1 MKAVDRLR
9 IWQKLTLLGGVFAL
23 LFAIPT
29 VLFLRLVTGSLLQTL
44 HEIEGVDRAVA
55 ATQALQAISSHRALA
70 AGFITDGEA
79 VANARAHA
87 RGEADTR
94 LAELRKRMSED
105 ERRSTAQVNVEL
117 QTWKALADSVQGRLI
132 SAGDSYAHHNE
143 LIAKLTGTLDLVLD
157 EDSVSIDPDMTA
169 HYLAAAAFAHVPA
182 STEILGQ
189 ANALATVCLA
199 SHQCAA
205 EERAAIGAVLDRL
218 KDVLPLARAAI
229 DKATEGQ
236 PGLKA
241 RLAPIVAQA
250 EAEAAKATR
259 STRVDVVFS
268 RELTTKPADYA
279 ATQAQT
285 LDALLRLS
293 RAAAGETRV
302 LLEERAASERVQI
315 GIAALLALAAL
326 AGATWL
332 AIWTTRSITRPLGH
346 AVKVADGIASGQLD
360 HDIDAGRAKN
370 AEAARLLT
378 AFSSMQASL
387 SEMMG
392 EIQSVSREI
401 HHASAQVAEGN
412 ADLSAR
418 TENQASSLEQT
429 AATMEELTATV
440 KRNSENAGTAT
451 SVVTA
456 ASESAMRGSEAVSG
470 VIATMQTI
478 NETSRR
484 IVDIIAVIDSIAFQT
499 NILAL
504 NAAVEAAR
512 AGEQGRGFAV
522 VAGEVRNLARRSAD
536 SAKEIKSLIADSVE
550 AAALGAKRVDET
562 GKAMDAIMDSVQRV
576 AAIFG
581 EISAASAEQGN
592 GIEQVNRA
600 VTQMDRATQENAAL
614 VGEVS
619 ASSQSLQEQAERLSE
634 VVARFHLARA
644 PAAAVAHQSRDMPRL
659 TRAG

>member
-1 MKAVDRLR
+1 LKAADRLH

-29 VLFLRLVTGSLLQTL
+29 ALFLRLVAGSLQQTL
-44 HEIEGVDRAVA
+44 HELDGVDRAVA
-55 ATQALQAISSHRALA
+55 ATQAMQALSSHRTLA
-70 AGFITDGEA
+70 AGFLTDGGA
-79 VANARAHA
+79 LASAQTQS
-87 RGEADTR
+87 RGEADSR
-94 LAELRKRMSED
+94 LAELRKRLAD
-105 ERRSTAQVNVEL
+105 DARRSTAQVNIQS
-117 QTWKALADSVQGRLI
+117 QTWKELADAVQGKRI
-132 SAGDSYAHHNE
+132 SAGDSYARHNE
-143 LIAKLTGTLDLVLD
+143 LIGKLAGSLDLILD

-169 HYLAAAAFAHVPA
+169 HYLAVAAFAHVPA
-182 STEILGQ
+182 AAEVLGQ
-189 ANALATVCLA
+189 AGALATVCLA
-199 SHQCAA
+199 SKQCSA
-205 EERAAIGAVLDRL
+205 EDRAAIGAVLDRM
-218 KDVLPLARAAI
+218 KEVQSLARAAI
-229 DKATEGQ
+229 DKAADSQ
-236 PGLKA
+236 PVLKA
-241 RLAPIVAQA
+241 RLAPIVGQA
-250 EAEAAKATR
+250 EAEAAKAMR
-259 STRVDVVFS
+259 STRVDVIFN
-268 RELTTKPADYA
+268 RELGAKPADYA

-285 LDALLRLS
+285 IDALLRLS
-293 RAAAGETRV
+293 RAAASEARA
-302 LLEERAASERVQI
+302 LLEERAASERIQI
-315 GIAALLALAAL
+315 GIAILLALAAL

-332 AIWTTRSITRPLGH
+332 ALWTTRSITRPLGH
-346 AVKVADGIASGQLD
+346 AVKVADGIASGNLV

-378 AFSSMQASL
+378 AFSSMQSGL

-401 HHASAQVAEGN
+401 QHASAQVAEGN

-451 SVVTA
+451 QVVTA

-470 VIATMQTI
+470 VVATMQSI
-478 NETSRR
+478 NESSRR

-522 VAGEVRNLARRSAD
+522 VASEVRNLARRSAD
-536 SAKEIKSLIADSVE
+536 SAKEIKSLIADSVQ
-550 AAALGAKRVDET
+550 AAALGARRVDET

-576 AAIFG
+576 AAIFA
-581 EISAASAEQGN
+581 EISAASAEQGH

-600 VTQMDRATQENAAL
+600 VTEMDRATQENAAL

-634 VVARFHLARA
+634 VVARFQVGDSRA
-644 PAAAVAHQSRDMPRL
+644 APREAPGVPRL
-659 TRAG
+659 TRAR